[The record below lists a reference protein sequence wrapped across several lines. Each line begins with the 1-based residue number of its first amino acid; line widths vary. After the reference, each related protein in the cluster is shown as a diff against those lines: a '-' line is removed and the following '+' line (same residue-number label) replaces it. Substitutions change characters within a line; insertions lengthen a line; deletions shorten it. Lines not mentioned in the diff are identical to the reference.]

1 VRNEPKEQYV
11 LKFTFCQPKSWGAL
25 SLGVIAA
32 GVLFQT
38 TSTSWASI
46 PKSRLP
52 APHTMTAKDE
62 LLKEQRLSQQMTE
75 LSMKH
80 EGAPDFD
87 SDLAQLSSR
96 ERQYRE
102 RLPGLSGHPRLKSV
116 VSRVAGQPYK
126 PLRR

>member
-1 VRNEPKEQYV
+1 M
-11 LKFTFCQPKSWGAL
+11 LKFTCRPSRSWGVL

-32 GVLFQT
+32 AGVLVQMIP
-38 TSTSWASI
+38 SSWASI
-46 PKSRLP
+46 PRSRLP
-52 APHTMTAKDE
+52 APHTLTAKDE

-75 LSMKH
+75 LAMQH

-116 VSRVAGQPYK
+116 VSRVASQPYK

>member
-1 VRNEPKEQYV
+1 M
-11 LKFTFCQPKSWGAL
+11 LKFTLCQCKSWGAL
-25 SLGVIAA
+25 SVGVIAA
-32 GVLFQT
+32 GVLFQIT
-38 TSTSWASI
+38 PSSWASI
-46 PKSRLP
+46 PRTRLP

-62 LLKEQRLSQQMTE
+62 LLKEQRLSQQMSE
-75 LSMKH
+75 LSMQH

-87 SDLAQLSSR
+87 SDLARLSSR

>member
-1 VRNEPKEQYV
+1 
-11 LKFTFCQPKSWGAL
+11 L

-32 GVLFQT
+32 AGVLVQMIP
-38 TSTSWASI
+38 SSWASI
-46 PKSRLP
+46 PRSRLP
-52 APHTMTAKDE
+52 APHTLTAKDE

-75 LSMKH
+75 LAMQH

-116 VSRVAGQPYK
+116 VSRVASQPYK